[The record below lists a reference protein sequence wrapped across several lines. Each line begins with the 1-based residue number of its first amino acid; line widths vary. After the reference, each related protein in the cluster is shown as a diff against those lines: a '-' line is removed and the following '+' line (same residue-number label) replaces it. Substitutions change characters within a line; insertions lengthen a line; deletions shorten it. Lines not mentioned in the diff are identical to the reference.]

1 MKLNNEQKEQ
11 ITKKLLN
18 FGFYEF
24 QIPSLLNGKKI
35 ETNFGSAQLKS
46 PNQLNVYTKY
56 NNTNT
61 VYTL

>member
-1 MKLNNEQKEQ
+1 MKLTNEQKEQ

-18 FGFYEF
+18 YGFYEF
-24 QIPSLLNGKKI
+24 QIPTLLQGKKLN
-35 ETNFGSAQLKS
+35 TNFGNAQLK
-46 PNQLNVYTKY
+46 NHQQLNVYTQY

>member
-1 MKLNNEQKEQ
+1 MKLSPEQKEQ

-18 FGFYEF
+18 YGFYEF
-24 QIPSLLNGKKI
+24 QIPTLLQGKKI
-35 ETNFGSAQLKS
+35 ETNFGNAQLKS
-46 PNQLNVYTKY
+46 PQQLHVYTKY